1 MIIIHTLGSIWFCIL
16 ILYVYRA
23 IISWLIDYDTTKE
36 NKKLLKDA
44 KNIKKWEKEYLRLNT
59 CLEEFKQ
66 IRKEILMRSD
76 FLGRD
81 SDAINL
87 VLQYL
92 DAIQSKDGQAR
103 IMDDT
108 KVVVR
113 MHNINM
119 SFVKNYTDSGGDK
132 YTLLST

>member
-1 MIIIHTLGSIWFCIL
+1 MFYAYHASVLC
-16 ILYVYRA
+16 
-23 IISWLIDYDTTKE
+23 LIDYDTTLE
-36 NKKLLKDA
+36 NKKLLRDA
-44 KNIKKWEKEYLRLNT
+44 KNIKKWEKEYLRLNA

-66 IRKEILMRSD
+66 IRREILRRSD

-92 DAIQSKDGQAR
+92 DAIQSKDGQEQ

-108 KVVVR
+108 NVVVK

-119 SFVKNYTDSGGDK
+119 SFVKRYTNSGGDK